1 MFSQSFLSVSDGVRH
16 KHNSS
21 AKVGSVWVISY
32 EIFLYLFFF
41 FFFCDLSGFS
51 WENVMSRRT
60 LKHLKLLLSGCWVTV
75 NLTGSKFSIADQ

>member
-1 MFSQSFLSVSDGVRH
+1 MFSQSLLSVSDGVRH

-41 FFFCDLSGFS
+41 FFS
-51 WENVMSRRT
+51 
-60 LKHLKLLLSGCWVTV
+60 VTFQG
-75 NLTGSKFSIADQ
+75 LAGKT

>member
-1 MFSQSFLSVSDGVRH
+1 MFSQSFLSVSDGARH

-41 FFFCDLSGFS
+41 LFFL
-51 WENVMSRRT
+51 
-60 LKHLKLLLSGCWVTV
+60 
-75 NLTGSKFSIADQ
+75 